1 MKEREILRQIHP
13 CPTGKNVVINIVKQL
28 SWIFPIILLFTGI
41 ACGQSSPGTSHPQ
54 KAPHVETRQYNFLAL
69 GDSYTIGESV
79 KEHER
84 WPVQLA
90 ALIREE
96 EFDVGEP
103 VIIAETGWTTD
114 ELDAAIGR
122 ENPEGPFDIVS
133 LLIGVN
139 NQYRGRSE
147 QEYRKQFV
155 HLLQR
160 AIAFA
165 GNTASHVIVL
175 SIPDWGVTP
184 FAEGRDRGK
193 IAQEI
198 DVFNTINREETDRAG
213 AQYIDITPISGE
225 VIRDPSLIASDGL
238 HPSGKMYAQW
248 ARLGLPK
255 ALKALGLKP

>member
-1 MKEREILRQIHP
+1 M
-13 CPTGKNVVINIVKQL
+13 INAIKQL
-28 SWIFPIILLFTGI
+28 SWIFPIIISFIGV
-41 ACGQSSPGTSHPQ
+41 ACGQSSSGTFRPQ
-54 KAPHVETRQYNFLAL
+54 RAQPLETRQYHFLAL

-90 ALIREE
+90 VLIREQK
-96 EFDVGEP
+96 FDVGDP
-103 VIIAETGWTTD
+103 VIIAKTGWTTD
-114 ELDAAIGR
+114 ELDAAIDR
-122 ENPEGPFDIVS
+122 ENPQGPFDIVS

-147 QEYRKQFV
+147 QEYRIQFV
-155 HLLQR
+155 HLLRR

-165 GNTASHVIVL
+165 GNIASHVFVL

-184 FAEGRDRGK
+184 FAEGRDRGE
-193 IAQEI
+193 IAREI
-198 DVFNTINREETDRAG
+198 DLFNAINLEEANRAG
-213 AQYIDITPISGE
+213 AQYVDITPISRE

-248 ARLGLPK
+248 ARLALPEAMK
-255 ALKALGLKP
+255 TLKPEK